1 MKKFVFYVK
10 GNPKVLEISRQG
22 EGLYRAKVN
31 DREYNLKVTP
41 VERDIFLLEVDG
53 RIFDSF
59 IYENRN
65 GYVVFLN
72 GKTFEIE
79 LAGATPLRRESLEKI
94 GRAEV
99 KARMPGR
106 VKKIL
111 ANVGDTIK
119 KDTGVI
125 TIEAMKMENEIKSP
139 KDGILKEL
147 NVKEGMTVEVGTT
160 LFVIE

>member
-10 GNPKVLEISRQG
+10 GNPKILEISQQS

-31 DREYNLKVTP
+31 EREYYFRVTP
-41 VERDIFLLEVDG
+41 IEGDIFLLEVDG

-59 IYENRN
+59 VYENRN
-65 GYVVFLN
+65 GYIVFLN
-72 GKTFEIE
+72 GETFEVE
-79 LAGATPLRRESLEKI
+79 LGVTPLRGGRLEKR
-94 GRAEV
+94 GRTEV
-99 KARMPGR
+99 KTRMPGR

-111 ANVGDTIK
+111 ANVGDSIK
-119 KDTGVI
+119 KDTSVI
-125 TIEAMKMENEIKSP
+125 TIEAMKMENEIKAP

-147 NVKEGMTVEVGTT
+147 NVKEGMVVEVGTT

>member
-10 GNPKVLEISRQG
+10 GNPKVIEISRQG

-72 GKTFEIE
+72 GETFEIE
-79 LAGATPLRRESLEKI
+79 LGATPLKGERLEKR

-111 ANVGDTIK
+111 ANVGDSIK